1 MKQAVK
7 IATQHDFS
15 ALQQQICF
23 KVTSHGP
30 NVISTTNLASRAET
44 APQALWEAHLNLKQ
58 LSHMLQLSQTTVSR
72 ALNGYPEVN
81 EETRRRVVDAAK
93 RHGYRPNPSARR
105 LATGKTGM
113 IGYVLPT
120 GSAVDI
126 DPHFVEFLSGLGD
139 YARAHELDL
148 VLSPADAEDQETTYR
163 RIVANK
169 QVDAVYVSSP
179 RPRDN
184 RVALLDTLGLPFL
197 VHGRSDGF
205 DFDYPYLDI
214 DNEGA
219 FHEATRLL
227 IQLGHQRIALI
238 NGDDRETF
246 AIHRERGVRRAL
258 AGNGLALPDDQV
270 SSSAMTEESGYRAAR
285 RVLEGGSAPT
295 AILCSSLIMALGVVR
310 AVREL
315 GLTIPGDLSLIA
327 HDDVFS
333 WLKPENFSVP
343 LSTTRSSIRAAG
355 ARVAERLIARL
366 SGLEDGARGEVWP
379 VDLVVR
385 GSIAGAPAGS

>member
-1 MKQAVK
+1 M
-7 IATQHDFS
+7 QHSFS
-15 ALQQQICF
+15 ALQQQIRF
-23 KVTSHGP
+23 KAASLGP
-30 NVISTTNLASRAET
+30 NVILFANLADKAGK
-44 APQALWEAHLNLKQ
+44 ALQALWEAQLNLKQ
-58 LSHMLQLSQTTVSR
+58 LSQMLELSQTTVSR

-148 VLSPADAEDQETTYR
+148 VLSPADAEEQETTYR

-179 RPRDN
+179 RPQDS

-219 FHEATRLL
+219 FHEATRLM
-227 IQLGHQRIALI
+227 IQLGHRRIALI

-246 AIHRERGVRRAL
+246 AIHRARGVRRAL
-258 AGNGLALPDDQV
+258 AGSGLALPDDQV
-270 SSSAMTEESGYRAAR
+270 SSTVMTEENGYRAAR
-285 RVLEGGSAPT
+285 RVLEGSNAPT
-295 AILCSSLIMALGVVR
+295 AILCSSLIMALGIVR

>member
-1 MKQAVK
+1 MKHDVK
-7 IATQHDFS
+7 IAMQHAFS
-15 ALQQQICF
+15 ALQQQIRF
-23 KVTSHGP
+23 KVASLAP
-30 NVISTTNLASRAET
+30 NVSLSRSLAIKAKT
-44 APQALWEAHLNLKQ
+44 ASQALWEAYLNLKQ

-148 VLSPADAEDQETTYR
+148 VLSPADAEEQETTYR

-179 RPRDN
+179 RPQDS

-219 FHEATRLL
+219 FHEATRLM
-227 IQLGHQRIALI
+227 IQLGHRRMALI
-238 NGDDRETF
+238 NGDDTETF

-258 AGNGLALPDDQV
+258 AGNGLTLPPDQV
-270 SSSAMTEESGYRAAR
+270 SSTAMTEENGYRAAR
-285 RVLEGGSAPT
+285 RVLEGSSAPT

-385 GSIAGAPAGS
+385 ASIAGAPAGS